1 MTSPSLSPLLSVII
15 LNYNGLRWVDRC
27 VQTLKEQTI
36 FSQIEI
42 LIADNQSTDTSD
54 KAFEKAIQDW
64 PNARFIQNGGNFGFC
79 EGNNL
84 PAKVAKGKYLLFLN
98 NDVWLEP
105 DCLEILLREVQAANA
120 QGAMP
125 LILNYDDNTVQTAG
139 GAGYDIF
146 GFISWVAGYSHTREI
161 FIPNGCCFLI
171 EKNLFDKLGGFDKE
185 FFMYADEYDLAWR
198 LSVAGGKSI
207 LVPASRLHHRSAAN
221 VNPKGVE
228 KIVELRTSDM
238 KRFYANRNTFLL
250 LLKNCQH
257 ILLLLLPMQLS
268 LVATET
274 LVLGLVTRRWSF
286 IKTTFLNAINDCWR
300 LRHHVRN
307 ERRKLAPLRIRS
319 DWWMLRFLRWRLNR
333 WYELMLVRRLGLP
346 KVMK

>member
-1 MTSPSLSPLLSVII
+1 MTPISTPLLSVII

-27 VQTLKEQTI
+27 VQSLKEQTI

-42 LIADNQSTDTSD
+42 LIADNQSTDSSD
-54 KAFEKAIQDW
+54 KAFEKAIEGW

-84 PAKVAKGKYLLFLN
+84 PAKVAKGKFLLFLN

-105 DCLEILLREVQAANA
+105 DCLEILMREVQAANA
-120 QGAMP
+120 QSGMS
-125 LILNYDDNTVQTAG
+125 LILNYDDDTVQTAG
-139 GAGYDIF
+139 GAGFDIF
-146 GFISWVAGYSHTREI
+146 GFISWVVKYDNTREI

-171 EKNLFDKLGGFDKE
+171 EKDLFDKLGGFDRE

-198 LSVAGGKSI
+198 LWAAGGKAV
-207 LVPASRLHHRSAAN
+207 LVPASRMHHRSAAN
-221 VNPKGVE
+221 VNPKGSG

-250 LLKNCQH
+250 LLKNCQN
-257 ILLLLLPMQLS
+257 ILFLLLPMQIT
-268 LVATET
+268 LVAVEA
-274 LVLGLVTRRWSF
+274 LVLGLVTRRWSY
-286 IKTTFLNAINDCWR
+286 IENTFFKALSDCWR

-307 ERRKLAPLRIRS
+307 ERRKLAQLRARS
-319 DWWMLRFLRWRLNR
+319 DWWMLRFLCWRLNR
-333 WYELMLVRRLGLP
+333 WYELMLVRKLGLP